1 MNYRRL
7 FIENRLVF
15 LTIVTNNRIPI
26 LITNIEL
33 LNQSYKNV
41 VQYYKFDLIAYSIQS
56 DHIHCIIKPFNIAD
70 YSKIVK
76 SFKYSFTK
84 NYNVGLVNPTY
95 KKLWQNRFWEHT
107 IRDENDLNLHLN
119 YIHYN
124 PVKHKLVQNVKDW
137 EYSSFYKF
145 VKNNLYD
152 ENWGNAKE
160 VENITDLDY
169 E

>member
-41 VQYYKFDLIAYSIQS
+41 VQYYKFDLIAYSIQP

-95 KKLWQNRFWEHT
+95 KKLWQNRFWEH
-107 IRDENDLNLHLN
+107 ISHPIDALN
-119 YIHYN
+119 I
-124 PVKHKLVQNVKDW
+124 
-137 EYSSFYKF
+137 E
-145 VKNNLYD
+145 
-152 ENWGNAKE
+152 
-160 VENITDLDY
+160 
-169 E
+169 

>member
-7 FIENRLVF
+7 FLKNGLVF

-26 LITNIEL
+26 LIKNIEL

-41 VQYYKFDLIAYSIQS
+41 ILHYKFDLIAFCILS
-56 DHIHCIIKPFNIAD
+56 DHIHCIIKPSNIED

-84 NYNVGLVNPTY
+84 NFNVGLVNPTY

-107 IRDENDLNLHLN
+107 IRDENDLNIHLN

-124 PVKHKLVQNVKDW
+124 PVKHKLVNNVKVW
-137 EYSSFYKF
+137 EYSSFHNF
-145 VKNNLYD
+145 VENNVYD
-152 ENWGNAKE
+152 KNWGS
-160 VENITDLDY
+160 ITDIEKIKDLDF